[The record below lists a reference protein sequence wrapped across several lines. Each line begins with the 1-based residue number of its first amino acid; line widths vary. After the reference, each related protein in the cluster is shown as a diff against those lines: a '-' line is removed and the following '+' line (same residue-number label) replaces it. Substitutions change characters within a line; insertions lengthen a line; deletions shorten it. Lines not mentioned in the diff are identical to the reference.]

1 MRNPMF
7 VFDEKM
13 ADLVLGYCRQ
23 RLALDPVP
31 LDYGGYAA
39 SLPSSLRDVLGG
51 LISPEG
57 NDPARV
63 LELFSDHLATAV
75 ISADSPRY
83 LSFIPAAPTKAS
95 LLFDMVVSSGSLHGT
110 SWLEA
115 AGAVA
120 AENQVLT
127 FLAELAGLP
136 KGAGGCFVS
145 GGSAANLSALMV
157 ARDTASLRGNTTQRP
172 RIACT
177 DEAHSSVGKA
187 LHVLGV
193 EPFLVPAV
201 DHRLSGEVLEAA
213 LSSDQPGAADVVGV
227 VATAGTTNAGLIDDL
242 SGVGAV
248 ARRRGLWF
256 HVDGAYGCGALLS
269 PAARPLFDGM
279 ELVDSFVVD
288 PHKWLFAPYD
298 CAALIYR
305 QPALAKAV
313 HTQDA
318 AYLDVIHVA
327 LPGSAGAGAAGAGD
341 GEAGTTGAGP
351 GAAGSGAETDT
362 GDEPWNPTDYAYH
375 LSRRARGLPLW
386 FSLAVYGTDAY
397 RDAVETALANARAAA
412 ALISATPYLELVRE
426 PTLSI
431 VLFRRK
437 GWSRSDYE
445 NWSAR
450 LLADQVAFVTPTSW
464 EGEPTARF
472 ALLHPDTT
480 ADIVREI
487 IETMA

>member
-13 ADLVLGYCRQ
+13 TDLVLGYCRE

-39 SLPSSLRDVLGG
+39 SLPSSLRDVLAG
-51 LISPEG
+51 LISAEG

-63 LELFSDHLATAV
+63 MELFSDRLATAV
-75 ISADSPRY
+75 ISADSPRF

-120 AENQVLT
+120 AENQVLA

-136 KGAGGCFVS
+136 RGAGGCFVS

-157 ARDTASLRGNTTQRP
+157 ARDTAALRGHATPRP
-172 RIACT
+172 RVACT
-177 DEAHSSVGKA
+177 DEAHSSIGKA

-193 EPFLVPAV
+193 EPFLVPAA
-201 DHRLSGEVLEAA
+201 DHRLRGEILEAA
-213 LSSDQPGAADVVGV
+213 LDSDQPGAADVVGV
-227 VATAGTTNAGLIDDL
+227 VATAGTTNAGLVDDL
-242 SGVGAV
+242 MGVGSV

-269 PAARPLFDGM
+269 RTARPLFDGI

-318 AYLDVIHVA
+318 AYLDVIHDA
-327 LPGSAGAGAAGAGD
+327 LPGSVDASS
-341 GEAGTTGAGP
+341 GEEA
-351 GAAGSGAETDT
+351 DT
-362 GDEPWNPTDYAYH
+362 SDAPWNPTDYAYH

-386 FSLAVYGTDAY
+386 FSLAVHGTDAY
-397 RDAVETALANARAAA
+397 RDAVETVLTNARDAA
-412 ALISATPYLELVRE
+412 ALIAATPYLELLRE

-431 VLFRRK
+431 VLFRRN

-445 NWSAR
+445 TWSAK
-450 LLADQVAFVTPTSW
+450 LLAEQIAFVTPTSW
-464 EGEPTARF
+464 EGEPAARF

-480 ADIVREI
+480 VDVVREI
-487 IETMA
+487 VETMA